1 MEEVLMVPPKE
12 MEKLIRYYKGEL
24 TENAWLNTAARTA
37 ARRDLLLKSQLPAGI
52 IKAKVN
58 PLSRE
63 LHHLTKRVRRGP
75 VGGLGGQLGDD
86 EDEEDDSLVT
96 GPMEQVVKRLI
107 KATLSKKDI
116 QKAIVKEVKRE
127 IKTPSPASASKSAT
141 PSSVPGKS
149 ATAKSYSS
157 THSADLRK
165 QTEAVRQ
172 KVRAR
177 RQTELEKLK
186 TVPGWSIWDKPV
198 KRKLKDDF

>member
-1 MEEVLMVPPKE
+1 MVPPRQ

-24 TENAWLNTAARTA
+24 TENAWLNKAARTA
-37 ARRDLLLKSQLPAGI
+37 AKRDLILKIQLPAGI
-52 IKAKVN
+52 IKAKVK

-75 VGGLGGQLGDD
+75 VAGLGGQLEDD

-107 KATLSKKDI
+107 KATPSKKDI
-116 QKAIVKEVKRE
+116 QREIVKEVKKE
-127 IKTPSPASASKSAT
+127 IKTPSPASAKSAT
-141 PSSVPGKS
+141 PKS
-149 ATAKSYSS
+149 HSS
-157 THSADLRK
+157 THLEELRK
-165 QTEAVRQ
+165 QTEALRK
-172 KVRAR
+172 KVRER

-186 TVPGWSIWDKPV
+186 TVPGWTIWDKPF

>member
-1 MEEVLMVPPKE
+1 MK
-12 MEKLIRYYKGEL
+12 
-24 TENAWLNTAARTA
+24 
-37 ARRDLLLKSQLPAGI
+37 
-52 IKAKVN
+52 

-75 VGGLGGQLGDD
+75 VGGLGGQLED

-107 KATLSKKDI
+107 KATPSKKAI
-116 QKAIVKEVKRE
+116 QKEIVNEVKKE
-127 IKTPSPASASKSAT
+127 IKTPSPVSTSKSAT
-141 PSSVPGKS
+141 PK
-149 ATAKSYSS
+149 TYSS
-157 THSADLRK
+157 THVSELRK
-165 QTEAVRQ
+165 QTEALRQ